1 MSDQSGSV
9 DGPSGT
15 GRVKLPEHGVSREE
29 VLARL
34 RELKERDA
42 KWRDGRVFSLVYH
55 VGEEHTGLL
64 HEAYGMFL
72 SENALNPMAFP
83 SLKRMENEI
92 VSMAAQLLNGGEGAC
107 GTLTSGGSESLLMA
121 CKTYRDRARAER
133 PEITQPE
140 MVVPATVHPA
150 LIKAGHY
157 LGVRPVVAPL
167 GADLRV
173 DVEAV
178 RKLITP
184 NTIFLVGSA
193 PQYPHG
199 VVDPIA
205 ELGALAKERGLGL
218 HVDACVGGFML
229 PFVERLGYPVPP
241 FDFRVP
247 GVTSMSADLH
257 KYGYAAK
264 GVSTIVY
271 RTPELRRFQF
281 FAYTEWPGGLFVST
295 TMQGT
300 RPGGGVAA
308 AWACLN
314 ALGEEG
320 YLRLADQVMK
330 TSRMLIDGVRAI
342 PGLRVLGEP
351 TMSVLAFASDGPNL
365 YAIADG
371 MEARGWHMDRQQL
384 PSSIHLTVTPSHA
397 AAAETYLRDLRE
409 VTAYV
414 TAHPELEA
422 EGNAAMYGMLAQVPE
437 RAQVRDFIVQ
447 LFDNMYRG

>member
-1 MSDQSGSV
+1 MSEKSGSV

-15 GRVKLPEHGVSREE
+15 GRVKLPAQGAPREE
-29 VLARL
+29 VLRRL

-55 VGEEHTGLL
+55 VGDEHAELL
-64 HEAYGMFL
+64 KEAYGMFL

-92 VSMAAQLLNGGEGAC
+92 VSMAAQLLHGGEGAC

-133 PEITQPE
+133 PEVTQPE

-150 LIKAGHY
+150 LIKASHY
-157 LGVRPVVAPL
+157 LGVLPVVAPL

-178 RKLITP
+178 RRLITP

-205 ELGALAKERGLGL
+205 ELGALAQERGLGL

-247 GVTSMSADLH
+247 GVTSISADLH

-264 GVSTIVY
+264 GVSTIIY
-271 RTPELRRFQF
+271 RTAELRRFQF

-314 ALGEEG
+314 ALGEDG

-330 TSRMLIDGVRAI
+330 TSRVLIEGVRAI

-351 TMSVLAFASDGPNL
+351 AMSILAFTSDGPSL

-397 AAAETYLRDLRE
+397 AAADTYLRDLRE
-409 VTAYV
+409 VTAHV

-447 LFDNMYRG
+447 LFDNLYRG